1 MTDLNKKQ
9 AFWAEQLPLFK
20 EKYWLPEHLDVLE
33 FNMDGGCFEIPIDVK
48 TDLSEDDLFDIYH
61 RVNSGWAMWKKAIT
75 FMQEKAK
82 AQAVQ
87 QSFEIGRLQDRITE
101 LLDERQDLY
110 AQINNDQAVPEHIV
124 TLQRNGE
131 VFKFDLLDLLRRS
144 LKSSKVLKTR
154 ENWSHV
160 SKMVGLGST
169 TSTLLCK
176 EMNVDPDGTVF
187 VARESGA

>member
-1 MTDLNKKQ
+1 MTDLNKLRSEFESDLADHLIERDANGFYINDEIQNYWEKHLLKAQ
-9 AFWAEQLPLFK
+9 IKELKAEL
-20 EKYWLPEHLDVLE
+20 
-33 FNMDGGCFEIPIDVK
+33 
-48 TDLSEDDLFDIYH
+48 
-61 RVNSGWAMWKKAIT
+61 
-75 FMQEKAK
+75 EKAK

-187 VARESGA
+187 VASESGAEQ

>member
-1 MTDLNKKQ
+1 MTDLNKEREVNLRFEQ
-9 AFWAEQLPLFK
+9 DDGFVWVFDGDSQFGTEISHLMMMHSDEYNEDELRVICHHAACEIDRLRAEL
-20 EKYWLPEHLDVLE
+20 
-33 FNMDGGCFEIPIDVK
+33 
-48 TDLSEDDLFDIYH
+48 
-61 RVNSGWAMWKKAIT
+61 
-75 FMQEKAK
+75 EKAK
-82 AQAVQ
+82 
-87 QSFEIGRLQDRITE
+87 T
-101 LLDERQDLY
+101 
-110 AQINNDQAVPEHIV
+110 QAVPEHII

-169 TSTLLCK
+169 TATLLCK

-187 VARESGA
+187 VASESGAEG